1 MQRHNPATTRKA
13 LAFAHELAKLG
24 IAFVVIPVT
33 TDRQA
38 DHLANLLTDAL
49 RLMDE
54 SAGVDTS
61 KRE

>member
-24 IAFVVIPVT
+24 IAFVVVPVT

-38 DHLANLLTDAL
+38 DHLANLLADAL
-49 RLMDE
+49 RE
-54 SAGVDTS
+54 IDTYS
-61 KRE
+61 GADRPK